1 MRILLVDDETELVS
15 ALAERLGLRG
25 IEAEFATDGETAA
38 DKVRAAAF
46 DLAVL
51 DMKMPGLSGLDL
63 KKKLQRLR
71 PGMRF
76 IFMTGHGS
84 EEDFRA
90 GSAEAAGYLV
100 KPVRIE
106 ELISAAKTALAAGQD
121 APGA

>member
-1 MRILLVDDETELVS
+1 MNILLVDDETELVS
-15 ALAERLGLRG
+15 ALSERLSLRG
-25 IEAEFATDGETAA
+25 IDADFATDGDAAA
-38 DKVRAAAF
+38 DMVRAKAY
-46 DLAVL
+46 DVAVL
-51 DMKMPGLSGLDL
+51 DMKMPGLNGLDL

-90 GSAEAAGYLV
+90 GSSEAAGYLV

-106 ELISAAKTALAAGQD
+106 DLLAAVNQALTSEQG
-121 APGA
+121 

>member
-1 MRILLVDDETELVS
+1 VNILLVDDESELVS
-15 ALAERLGLRG
+15 ALAERLTLRG
-25 IEAEFATDGETAA
+25 IAADYATDGE
-38 DKVRAAAF
+38 AAAERVRTQAY

-51 DMKMPGLSGLDL
+51 DMKMPGLNGLDL

-106 ELISAAKTALAAGQD
+106 DLLAAIEAALAPDRA
-121 APGA
+121 

>member
-1 MRILLVDDETELVS
+1 MRLLLVDDETELVS
-15 ALAERLGLRG
+15 ALAERLRLRG
-25 IEAEFATDGETAA
+25 IETDFATDGDAAA
-38 DKVRAAAF
+38 DKVRAGAY

-106 ELISAAKTALAAGQD
+106 ALLSAVQAALAGGQ
-121 APGA
+121 G

>member
-1 MRILLVDDETELVS
+1 MRILLVDDESELVS
-15 ALAERLGLRG
+15 ALAERLRLRD
-25 IEAEFATDGETAA
+25 IEADYATDGDNAA
-38 DKVRAAAF
+38 DLVRTNPY

-90 GSAEAAGYLV
+90 GSSEAAGYLV
-100 KPVRIE
+100 KPVRME
-106 ELISAAKTALAAGQD
+106 ELLAAVNQALAAGQ
-121 APGA
+121 G

>member
-1 MRILLVDDETELVS
+1 VNILLVDDETELVS
-15 ALAERLGLRG
+15 ALAERLNLRG
-25 IEAEFATDGETAA
+25 IEADYATDGDSATE
-38 DKVRAAAF
+38 KVRGKAY

-106 ELISAAKTALAAGQD
+106 DLLAAVNQALASGR
-121 APGA
+121 G

>member
-1 MRILLVDDETELVS
+1 MNILFVDDESELVS
-15 ALAERLGLRG
+15 ALAERLNLRG
-25 IEAEFATDGETAA
+25 IKADYATDGETAA
-38 DKVRAAAF
+38 EKVRANAY

-90 GSAEAAGYLV
+90 GSSEAAGYLV

-106 ELISAAKTALAAGQD
+106 DLLAAINQALAAGQ
-121 APGA
+121 G

>member
-1 MRILLVDDETELVS
+1 MRLLLVDDETELVS
-15 ALAERLGLRG
+15 ALAERLRLRG
-25 IEAEFATDGETAA
+25 IETDFATDGDAAA
-38 DKVRAAAF
+38 DKVRTNPY

-106 ELISAAKTALAAGQD
+106 ALLSAVQAALAGGQ
-121 APGA
+121 G

>member
-1 MRILLVDDETELVS
+1 VKILLVDDESELVS
-15 ALAERLGLRG
+15 ALAERLNLRD
-25 IEAEFATDGETAA
+25 INADFATNGEAA
-38 DKVRAAAF
+38 TEKVRAEAY

-63 KKKLQRLR
+63 KKRLQSLR

-84 EEDFRA
+84 EEDFRT
-90 GSAEAAGYLV
+90 GSSEAAGYLV

-106 ELISAAKTALAAGQD
+106 DLLAAIRQALAGSQS
-121 APGA
+121 

>member
-1 MRILLVDDETELVS
+1 LLVDDESELVS
-15 ALAERLGLRG
+15 ALAERLTLRG
-25 IEAEFATDGETAA
+25 IEADFATDGDTAA
-38 DKVRAAAF
+38 ELVRANPY

-90 GSAEAAGYLV
+90 GSSEAAGYLV
-100 KPVRIE
+100 KPVR
-106 ELISAAKTALAAGQD
+106 LDDLLAAVNQALAAGQ
-121 APGA
+121 G

>member
-1 MRILLVDDETELVS
+1 MRLLLVDDEAELVS
-15 ALAERLGLRG
+15 ALAERLALRG
-25 IEAEFATDGETAA
+25 IEADYATDGDAAA
-38 DKVRAAAF
+38 DKVRAGAY

-63 KKKLQRLR
+63 KKKLQRLG

-106 ELISAAKTALAAGQD
+106 ALIAAVESALAAGR
-121 APGA
+121 G

>member
-1 MRILLVDDETELVS
+1 MPVKILLVDDESELVS
-15 ALAERLGLRG
+15 ALAERLNLRE
-25 IEAEFATDGETAA
+25 IEADFATDGEAA
-38 DKVRAAAF
+38 TEKVRANAY

-90 GSAEAAGYLV
+90 GSSEAAGYLV

-106 ELISAAKTALAAGQD
+106 DLLAAIRQALAGS
-121 APGA
+121 

>member
-1 MRILLVDDETELVS
+1 MRLLLVDDETELVS
-15 ALAERLGLRG
+15 ALAERLRLRG
-25 IEAEFATDGETAA
+25 IETDFATDGDAAA
-38 DKVRAAAF
+38 DKVRATPY

-84 EEDFRA
+84 EEDFLA

-106 ELISAAKTALAAGQD
+106 ALLAAVKSALAGNQA
-121 APGA
+121 

>member
-1 MRILLVDDETELVS
+1 VNILLVDDESELVS
-15 ALAERLGLRG
+15 ALAERLNLRG
-25 IEAEFATDGETAA
+25 IEADFATDGDTAA
-38 DKVRAAAF
+38 DKVRTKAY

-51 DMKMPGLSGLDL
+51 DMKMPGLNGLDL

-90 GSAEAAGYLV
+90 GSSEAAGYLV

-106 ELISAAKTALAAGQD
+106 DLLTAINQALAGGQ
-121 APGA
+121 G

>member
-1 MRILLVDDETELVS
+1 VNILLVDDESELVS
-15 ALAERLGLRG
+15 ALAERLTLRG
-25 IEAEFATDGETAA
+25 IAADYATDG
-38 DKVRAAAF
+38 DAAAERVRTQAY

-51 DMKMPGLSGLDL
+51 DMKMPGLNGLDL

-106 ELISAAKTALAAGQD
+106 DLLAAIEAALAPDRA
-121 APGA
+121 

>member
-1 MRILLVDDETELVS
+1 MRILLVDDEKELVS
-15 ALAERLGLRG
+15 ALAERLNLRG
-25 IEAEFATDGETAA
+25 IEAEYATDGDEAS
-38 DKVRAAAF
+38 DKVRAGAY

-100 KPVRIE
+100 KPVRIDD
-106 ELISAAKTALAAGQD
+106 LIAAVGTALAGGQ
-121 APGA
+121 G

>member
-1 MRILLVDDETELVS
+1 MKILLVDDESELVS
-15 ALAERLGLRG
+15 ALAERLNLRE
-25 IEAEFATDGETAA
+25 IEADFATDGEAA
-38 DKVRAAAF
+38 TEKVRANAY

-71 PGMRF
+71 PDMRF

-90 GSAEAAGYLV
+90 GSSEAAGYLV

-106 ELISAAKTALAAGQD
+106 DLLAAMRQALAGSQ
-121 APGA
+121 G

>member
-1 MRILLVDDETELVS
+1 MRLLLVDDESELVS
-15 ALAERLGLRG
+15 ALAERLTLRG
-25 IEAEFATDGETAA
+25 IEADFATDGDAA
-38 DKVRAAAF
+38 SELVRANPY

-90 GSAEAAGYLV
+90 GSSEAAGYLV
-100 KPVRIE
+100 KPVR
-106 ELISAAKTALAAGQD
+106 LDDLLAAVNQALAAGQ
-121 APGA
+121 G

>member
-1 MRILLVDDETELVS
+1 MNILLVDDESELVS
-15 ALAERLGLRG
+15 ALAERLVLRG
-25 IEAEFATDGETAA
+25 IGADFATDGETAA
-38 DKVRAAAF
+38 ELVRANPY

-51 DMKMPGLSGLDL
+51 DMKMPGLNGLDL

-106 ELISAAKTALAAGQD
+106 DLIDAVEKALAGGRA
-121 APGA
+121 